1 MSSTSGTRLRCP
13 VCEEALDADATES
26 DLASHVD
33 GCLRAAPAQSPDETE
48 IDVDGRDGFEEYEWA
63 GQRRVRAT
71 SLVEGG
77 LTDAHGFMT
86 IERGD
91 EDEELDVEGDGDE
104 EKVGGAGQY
113 GEQDVIMP
121 GSSAIDNVEEEEEV
135 SQTANSSID
144 ELSKLRAENAALR
157 ASLPTCKVCMDSYV
171 RPVVSVSCWHVQCE
185 RCWLRSLGAKRL
197 CPQCKAI
204 TRPKDLR
211 RIYL

>member
-157 ASLPTCKVCMDSYV
+157 AATPTCKVCMD
-171 RPVVSVSCWHVQCE
+171 RTE
-185 RCWLRSLGAKRL
+185 G
-197 CPQCKAI
+197 
-204 TRPKDLR
+204 R
-211 RIYL
+211 RVGEEGCGTVGGRGGRRATKQEEKGESRAPRTQGGTSGR